1 MKKIIASGIFMLAI
15 VATICFFVFNNNSKQ
30 LNSSFAENVSFNISN
45 EKLFSGKNYNN
56 EFEKYNLKI
65 LTVGENFVNPQ
76 VVVSSNVIILNI
88 DYGEKEIDVS
98 FYINSGTQI
107 VFSLTSQNGYD
118 VSKVYQVQEN
128 QKDITYKFYNVYT
141 NEEVILKED
150 NEKYVLYFVDD
161 LTKREDAFNNGY
173 VSQFYIKFYYNNKEI
188 YLDNLT
194 YQKDENL
201 NIEKNLITACGIGN
215 ANLNIL
221 LNNLNDDIVNLEFKI
236 KGIEPETV
244 EVLNS
249 NVVLDLVD
257 KNGINLDYKIYP
269 KYANNPV
276 FEYAEFIKI
285 ENMKILPLKVGSG
298 EIKWN
303 DEILIRYVVLD
314 SILFEEEINNN
325 SVYKFK
331 VDTSLTKDICE
342 ITTVDYVSFVNL
354 NKNINDITFNVFL
367 YENNEIARLKIKAFV
382 ISDTNQMVIGEP
394 TFLTF
399 NKLNLTLKNLDNL
412 TNKNDETLSKIIIG
426 LSFDNGQIDNEIQ
439 HIIIINNNI

>member
-1 MKKIIASGIFMLAI
+1 MENLGKKYRIKYYKNKKILSSHYEYLTNLTSDSKYIGITNEWI
-15 VATICFFVFNNNSKQ
+15 VDNYYQIVEEEKIIKEFLSNNQACKYAFNKKFDLYAVLKKIFTRSKFKIDMDTLIND
-30 LNSSFAENVSFNISN
+30 LN
-45 EKLFSGKNYNN
+45 KYQDNYNH
-56 EFEKYNLKI
+56 
-65 LTVGENFVNPQ
+65 
-76 VVVSSNVIILNI
+76 
-88 DYGEKEIDVS
+88 
-98 FYINSGTQI
+98 
-107 VFSLTSQNGYD
+107 
-118 VSKVYQVQEN
+118 
-128 QKDITYKFYNVYT
+128 
-141 NEEVILKED
+141 
-150 NEKYVLYFVDD
+150 
-161 LTKREDAFNNGY
+161 
-173 VSQFYIKFYYNNKEI
+173 
-188 YLDNLT
+188 NLT
-194 YQKDENL
+194 YHEINAIGVVSFLVLIDEL
-201 NIEKNLITACGIGN
+201 AELCERERYRLAEASAADMLIEQVKEDVKKYHEVDINDYIS
-215 ANLNIL
+215 
-221 LNNLNDDIVNLEFKI
+221 LNDDIVNLEFKI

>member
-1 MKKIIASGIFMLAI
+1 MKKLRYKR
-15 VATICFFVFNNNSKQ
+15 V
-30 LNSSFAENVSFNISN
+30 
-45 EKLFSGKNYNN
+45 
-56 EFEKYNLKI
+56 I
-65 LTVGENFVNPQ
+65 L
-76 VVVSSNVIILNI
+76 VVVIFVLF
-88 DYGEKEIDVS
+88 VS
-98 FYINSGTQI
+98 MIGYMYLQRSRYFEYNGT
-107 VFSLTSQNGYD
+107 
-118 VSKVYQVQEN
+118 
-128 QKDITYKFYNVYT
+128 ITTYT
-141 NEEVILKED
+141 
-150 NEKYVLYFVDD
+150 
-161 LTKREDAFNNGY
+161 T
-173 VSQFYIKFYYNNKEI
+173 
-188 YLDNLT
+188 T

-236 KGIEPETV
+236 KGIEAETV

-382 ISDTNQMVIGEP
+382 ISDTNQMVVGEP

-426 LSFDNGQIDNEIQ
+426 LSFDNGQIDNEVQ